1 MSSFSLIPALSG
13 YECDMTEKTMSFK
26 PVINKNHFKSFWI
39 NGKAWGTYEQS
50 IGEDGVVKSGIQVL
64 YGSLDGVRI
73 LER

>member
-1 MSSFSLIPALSG
+1 
-13 YECDMTEKTMSFK
+13 MSFK